1 MQILISYCCCC
12 VIQYTCM
19 SLPTNEESFGQWLG
33 LLIASEPGLWQG
45 LESLLFYYMKDLS
58 SNIFIISKVSNYMSI
73 SLQSS
78 WLLEILIPN
87 ICDRK
92 PQPETSSY
100 DLNIKMEKYGKKKC
114 CCFILWLQWKSTA
127 NIYTTLLLTFCLIL

>member
-1 MQILISYCCCC
+1 
-12 VIQYTCM
+12 M

-73 SLQSS
+73 
-78 WLLEILIPN
+78 
-87 ICDRK
+87 CDRK

-100 DLNIKMEKYGKKKC
+100 DLNIKMEKYGKKNVVVSFCDCSEKA
-114 CCFILWLQWKSTA
+114 LP
-127 NIYTTLLLTFCLIL
+127 TFTQLYC